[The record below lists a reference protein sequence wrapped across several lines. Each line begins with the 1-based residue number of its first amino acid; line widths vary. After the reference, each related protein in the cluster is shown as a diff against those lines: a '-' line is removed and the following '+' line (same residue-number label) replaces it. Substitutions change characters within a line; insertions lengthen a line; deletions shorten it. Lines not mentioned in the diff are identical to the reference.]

1 MKESLRSVIFLI
13 GFFKIDLPQ
22 SAGMLKHSAWRMGQ
36 NLEVGMRNVETESIA
51 QSAESGAHGE

>member
-22 SAGMLKHSAWRMGQ
+22 SAGMLKHSAWRM
-36 NLEVGMRNVETESIA
+36 
-51 QSAESGAHGE
+51 AHGAELGSGNAEC